1 MRRVGHIEQ
10 AGRRIVVHFVE
21 AVFDHEVNLRKLRE
35 CGEIHIRADEL
46 GIAIASGEDIDIAVL
61 AGNGTRR
68 RDVRHARHIAVG
80 RPVVQL
86 RGIHT
91 GRIELEQVEARDNI
105 QHLIYRVI
113 REIVGIG
120 EGVDLAL
127 QRGLLRREVVV
138 VDVGQA
144 AFVDDIVQAAFVVI
158 GKTRDVRAAA
168 EGRDL
173 SRRGVRQLGVEAVEG
188 RRAWA
193 ETV

>member
-1 MRRVGHIEQ
+1 MPSLQ
-10 AGRRIVVHFVE
+10 
-21 AVFDHEVNLRKLRE
+21 
-35 CGEIHIRADEL
+35 
-46 GIAIASGEDIDIAVL
+46 
-61 AGNGTRR
+61 GNGTRR

-105 QHLIYRVI
+105 QHLVYRII

-120 EGVDLAL
+120 EGVYLAL

-173 SRRGVRQLGVEAVEG
+173 SRRGVRQLGIEAVEG
-188 RRAWA
+188 IVLGGDRVSRRNRLAGHVDHGQRA
-193 ETV
+193 GGR